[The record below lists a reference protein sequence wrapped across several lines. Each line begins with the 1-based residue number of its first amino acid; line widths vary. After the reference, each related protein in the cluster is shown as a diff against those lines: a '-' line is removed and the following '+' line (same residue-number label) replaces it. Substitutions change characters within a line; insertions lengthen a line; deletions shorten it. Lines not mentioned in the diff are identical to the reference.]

1 MSIPKGSTPKPPAT
15 TESKPQTTTEDKP
28 QTTECSHVWEDIVVH
43 HDKVLATAYYT
54 DQQIV
59 GYHEYCRGC
68 GMDLTLTYG
77 GSNCSDA
84 RNHLTSEHA
93 SYVSKPVY
101 EEVQVPYEY
110 VKEPEYDEVVGKKCR
125 KCGMTK

>member
-1 MSIPKGSTPKPPAT
+1 M
-15 TESKPQTTTEDKP
+15 
-28 QTTECSHVWEDIVVH
+28 VH

-54 DQQIV
+54 DKQIV
-59 GYHEYCRGC
+59 GYHDYCRGC

-77 GSNCSDA
+77 GITNEA
-84 RNHLTSEHA
+84 GNHLTSEHA

>member
-1 MSIPKGSTPKPPAT
+1 M
-15 TESKPQTTTEDKP
+15 
-28 QTTECSHVWEDIVVH
+28 VH

-59 GYHEYCRGC
+59 GYHVYCRAC

-77 GSNCSDA
+77 GAGCGDA
-84 RNHLTSEHA
+84 PAHLMAERNGA
-93 SYVSKPVY
+93 GAGYVSKPVY